1 MFVTAVTRW
10 GQPLEVELPHLAQE
24 LGEQAY
30 DLRLKLGGQLPA
42 YVYRGPDL
50 ARAQDVLA
58 ILQRRGHG
66 AVACDL
72 HSVQSSETMLT
83 PRGVHIEREWVAVE
97 RGATQ
102 DTLRYDDLLAVIHA
116 METAGVDG
124 LEKTS
129 ERKVSLG
136 RAALSGGLLW
146 TKSTSGEKKIQSR
159 DAEPVLYLIRRSGQ
173 DPILV
178 RQHSIRLSGLFGPTP
193 PTSVEGFQTLV
204 AQLRQRAPDALYD
217 NRLLVSKRK
226 ATIAGYAVN
235 ATTTTTSLSNASEN
249 DMAAH
254 LIALAHLKGQL

>member
-1 MFVTAVTRW
+1 MFVTALTRW
-10 GQPLEVELPHLAQE
+10 GQPLEVDLPNLAQE

-50 ARAQDVLA
+50 ARAQAVLA
-58 ILQRRGHG
+58 ILHRRGHG
-66 AVACDL
+66 AVACDVDSV
-72 HSVQSSETMLT
+72 HSSDTMLT
-83 PRGVHIEREWVAVE
+83 PRGVHIESECVVVE
-97 RGATQ
+97 RGVAQ
-102 DTLRYDDLLAVIHA
+102 DVLRYDELLAVIHA

-124 LEKTS
+124 LAKTT

-146 TKSTSGEKKIQSR
+146 TKSASTEKKIQSR
-159 DAEPVLYLIRRSGQ
+159 DAEAVLYLIRLSGQ
-173 DPILV
+173 APILL
-178 RQHSIRLSGLFGPTP
+178 RQHSIRLSGLSGPTP
-193 PTSVEGFQTLV
+193 PTSVEAFHTLV

-226 ATIAGYAVN
+226 ATIAGHVAN
-235 ATTTTTSLSNASEN
+235 STTTTTSLSNASEN
-249 DMAAH
+249 DLAAH